1 MLRLMAPGSGA
12 IRPLSTG
19 SHEAWIRYAKK
30 ARYLTEAWH
39 CDVGSGTFVLG
50 REISTLLG
58 LRHSPCGI
66 VDLVRAYDKDDR
78 ATILN
83 IPEKATAT
91 SSSFCFSA
99 IVSKPGGRS
108 AQVFCIGKSTLAEG
122 GREGTLQGIFAV
134 PTLCA

>member
-1 MLRLMAPGSGA
+1 MLKLMAPGAGA
-12 IRPLSTG
+12 IRPLTTG
-19 SHEAWIRYAKK
+19 SHEAWTRYVKRAG
-30 ARYLTEAWH
+30 YLTEPWR

-50 REISTLLG
+50 PEISTLLG
-58 LRHSPCGI
+58 LRHKTCGI

-83 IPEKATAT
+83 ILEKATAN

-99 IVSKPGGRS
+99 IVSRSGGGS
-108 AQVFCIGKSTLAEG
+108 AQVFCIGKSTLADD